1 MSVRILQNKCVG
13 CGKCLSVCPG
23 NLLKKGEDGKV
34 HIRNIRDCWGCTACL
49 KECHMGAILY
59 FLGADMGGMG
69 SMLSVKEK
77 GDDIVFLRKIVK
89 GGADKSYGIQV
100 AKLAGVPDSVIAR
113 AKELVE
119 ELSQADISVKAKSI
133 AEESQAKAKQKTK
146 PKTYDEVDL
155 EQISLF
161 DTVKDDDVVKE
172 LQELDISNMTP
183 MDAMNTLYRLQNK
196 LKNRW

>member
-49 KECHMGAILY
+49 KECHTGAILY

-77 GDDIVFLRKIVK
+77 GDVRIWRV
-89 GGADKSYGIQV
+89 
-100 AKLAGVPDSVIAR
+100 DSPNGETKTIEINMKDSNNISIENIL
-113 AKELVE
+113 KEEMRWEHYHILMNW
-119 ELSQADISVKAKSI
+119 
-133 AEESQAKAKQKTK
+133 KQKQYT
-146 PKTYDEVDL
+146 
-155 EQISLF
+155 
-161 DTVKDDDVVKE
+161 
-172 LQELDISNMTP
+172 
-183 MDAMNTLYRLQNK
+183 
-196 LKNRW
+196 

>member
-100 AKLAGVPDSVIAR
+100 AKLAGVPELVIGR
-113 AKELVE
+113 AKEIVE
-119 ELSQADISVKAKSI
+119 ELSDEDITARVSEIASKERVVKK
-133 AEESQAKAKQKTK
+133 K
-146 PKTYDEVDL
+146 PKVKKYDDVDIA
-155 EQISLF
+155 QMSLF
-161 DTVKDDDVVKE
+161 DTVKDDDVLEE
-172 LQELDISNMTP
+172 LKNLDVGNMTP
-183 MDAMNTLYRLQNK
+183 IDALNTIYRLQNK

>member
-49 KECHMGAILY
+49 KECHTGAILY

-77 GDDIVFLRKIVK
+77 GDVRIVRTVRQRPLR
-89 GGADKSYGIQV
+89 
-100 AKLAGVPDSVIAR
+100 
-113 AKELVE
+113 
-119 ELSQADISVKAKSI
+119 
-133 AEESQAKAKQKTK
+133 
-146 PKTYDEVDL
+146 
-155 EQISLF
+155 
-161 DTVKDDDVVKE
+161 
-172 LQELDISNMTP
+172 
-183 MDAMNTLYRLQNK
+183 
-196 LKNRW
+196 